1 MARPYLGYHALSNQT
16 VKCGGIV
23 ALVLIPGIGYWRCRP
38 RLFIRNRLVRRGREG
53 GKVAP
58 GKPLSQVTDPG
69 LMLDVTIYDISF
81 QIKRLMIKIKQI
93 SIQAMLFNHAVVVD
107 DLSTLT
113 KMLENEKK

>member
-1 MARPYLGYHALSNQT
+1 M
-16 VKCGGIV
+16 
-23 ALVLIPGIGYWRCRP
+23 
-38 RLFIRNRLVRRGREG
+38 
-53 GKVAP
+53 VAP

-69 LMLDVTIYDISF
+69 LMLNVTIYDISF

-93 SIQAMLFNHAVVVD
+93 LIQAMLFNHAVLVD